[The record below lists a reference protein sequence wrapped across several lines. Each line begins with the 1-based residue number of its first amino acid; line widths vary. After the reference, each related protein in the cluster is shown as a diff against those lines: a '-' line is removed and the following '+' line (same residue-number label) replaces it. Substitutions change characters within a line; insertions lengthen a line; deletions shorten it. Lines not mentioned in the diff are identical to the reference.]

1 MIKIICIGKL
11 KEKYFQ
17 DACYEYQKRLEKYTK
32 LEIIE
37 LADEKSDDEK
47 ICLLK
52 EKERIEKVL
61 NPKDYLITLEIHAP
75 QVDSL
80 NLSEKIDRL
89 QMQNSTVTFLI
100 GGSHGIHQDLKN
112 LANEHL
118 SFSKLTFPHQL
129 FRLLLLEQLYRSYK
143 IIHNEKYHK

>member
-47 ICLLK
+47 VCLLK

-61 NPKDYLITLEIHAP
+61 NPKDYLITLEIDAP

-80 NLSEKIDRL
+80 TFSEKIDRL
-89 QMQNSTVTFLI
+89 QMQNSTITFLI
-100 GGSHGIHQDLKN
+100 GGSHGIHQDLKK
-112 LANEHL
+112 LAIEHL

>member
-17 DACYEYQKRLEKYTK
+17 DACCEYQKRLEKYTK

-47 ICLLK
+47 VCLLK

-61 NPKDYLITLEIHAP
+61 NPKDYLITLEIDAP

-80 NLSEKIDRL
+80 TLSEKIDRL
-89 QMQNSTVTFLI
+89 QMQNSTITFLI
-100 GGSHGIHQDLKN
+100 GGSHGIHQDLK
-112 LANEHL
+112 
-118 SFSKLTFPHQL
+118 
-129 FRLLLLEQLYRSYK
+129 K
-143 IIHNEKYHK
+143 IS

>member
-11 KEKYFQ
+11 KEKYWQ
-17 DACYEYQKRLEKYTK
+17 DSCEEYRKRLEKYTK

-47 ICLLK
+47 VCLIK
-52 EKERIEKVL
+52 EKERIEKVI
-61 NPKDYLITLEIHAP
+61 NPKDYLITLEIDGN
-75 QVDSL
+75 QVDSVVL
-80 NLSEKIDRL
+80 AQKLDRL
-89 QMQNSTVTFLI
+89 QAQNSTITFLI
-100 GGSHGIHQDLKN
+100 GGSHGIHEEIKK

-143 IIHNEKYHK
+143 IINHEKYHK

>member
-11 KEKYFQ
+11 KEKYWQ
-17 DACYEYQKRLEKYTK
+17 DSCEEYRKRLEKYTK
-32 LEIIE
+32 LEIVE

-47 ICLLK
+47 VCLIK
-52 EKERIEKVL
+52 EKERVEKVL
-61 NPKDYLITLEIHAP
+61 NPKDYLITLEIDGN

-80 NLSEKIDRL
+80 TLAQKLDRL
-89 QMQNSTVTFLI
+89 QTQNSTITFLI
-100 GGSHGIHQDLKN
+100 GGSHGIHEEIKK

-143 IIHNEKYHK
+143 IINHEKYHK

>member
-61 NPKDYLITLEIHAP
+61 NPKDYLITLEIDAP

-118 SFSKLTFPHQL
+118 SFSKLTFPDQV
-129 FRLLLLEQLYRSYK
+129 FRLLLLEQLYGSYK

>member
-61 NPKDYLITLEIHAP
+61 NPKDYLITLEIDAP

>member
-61 NPKDYLITLEIHAP
+61 NPKDYLITLEIDAP

-112 LANEHL
+112 LAYEHL

>member
-1 MIKIICIGKL
+1 M
-11 KEKYFQ
+11 
-17 DACYEYQKRLEKYTK
+17 
-32 LEIIE
+32 
-37 LADEKSDDEK
+37 
-47 ICLLK
+47 
-52 EKERIEKVL
+52 
-61 NPKDYLITLEIHAP
+61 ITLEIDAP

-100 GGSHGIHQDLKN
+100 GGSHGIHQDFKN